1 MMDNNHQLHTCCTL
15 FSCSVFKLLFS
26 IYFPISCYVRELFL
40 HICSP
45 QASKNKTCIVLHIHS
60 FCIDCMLDK
69 DTGSLKERRNKGHFC
84 YDQTKHQHKHHFLIV
99 ITESKEKSIPVLL
112 PLSLGVQLLYRSFN
126 DFLLQCGML
135 FDHPPGSFQV
145 LGEVFP

>member
-1 MMDNNHQLHTCCTL
+1 MDNNHQLHTCCTL

-45 QASKNKTCIVLHIHS
+45 QASKNKLCCIYIVFALTACWRKEGI
-60 FCIDCMLDK
+60 K
-69 DTGSLKERRNKGHFC
+69 DIFVM
-84 YDQTKHQHKHHFLIV
+84 TKQPNHFLIV
-99 ITESKEKSIPVLL
+99 ITESKDKSIPVLL

-145 LGEVFP
+145 LGEVFPWNSFLHLLQSG